1 MTFTRSIFSV
11 GLVRKVA
18 KSQSWSV
25 AQEGGFRE
33 VIVLHRAR
41 FVPAGHSEVLDER
54 AEMFSHCI
62 SLT

>member
-11 GLVRKVA
+11 GLVRKAA
-18 KSQSWSV
+18 KNQSWSV

-33 VIVLHRAR
+33 VIVLHRVR
-41 FVPAGHSEVLDER
+41 FVPAQRSEVLDER